1 MCNYPKSIIL
11 SINGV
16 LLISVLLCVT
26 LDLAQCEDNDR
37 SIITNNSIQDK
48 SQGIRRWW
56 QGKDVKNAAVRRW
69 TSLFGYNTN
78 PEARMTS
85 VIQCFSITF
94 VINYHVLLLFQSSS
108 TSFSENIC

>member
-1 MCNYPKSIIL
+1 MCNRPNSIIL

-26 LDLAQCEDNDR
+26 LDRTQCEDNDR
-37 SIITNNSIQDK
+37 SIISNSIQDK

-56 QGKDVKNAAVRRW
+56 QGKDVKNAAMMRRW
-69 TSLFGYNTN
+69 ASLFGYSTN

-94 VINYHVLLLFQSSS
+94 VINYHVLLLLQSSS
-108 TSFSENIC
+108 TSFLANMC